1 MKNVPNHQAQTKTW
15 YRKLL
20 DLLLQKGC
28 CSCSEGEG
36 CANQDCSCTNGN
48 TCAIREWLEKSD
60 GAITPPDPGQPTL
73 TALPAG
79 ERAHV
84 NQLLLPPA
92 QKKRLLSLG
101 LTSGTEVTVVNNEN
115 GRLII
120 AVRDSRLGLSP
131 DVASKITYRV
141 A

>member
-1 MKNVPNHQAQTKTW
+1 MKNIPNHQARTITW

-20 DLLLQKGC
+20 NFLLQKDC
-28 CSCSEGEG
+28 CSCSEGED
-36 CANQDCSCTNGN
+36 CVNRDCSCTDGN
-48 TCAIREWLEKSD
+48 TCTIREWLENSD
-60 GAITPPDPGQPTL
+60 GIIASPDPEQPTL
-73 TALPAG
+73 KTLPAG

-101 LTSGTEVTVVNNEN
+101 LTSGTEVTAVNNEH

-131 DVASKITYRV
+131 EVASKITYRS